1 MRRLCAA
8 FVAAVL
14 ALGGSL
20 VAQTS
25 VQELVFDSNADLLRT
40 PPDTFV
46 GEIGGVAA
54 NSKGQIF
61 VYTRTGHPYATL
73 GDNRTFYRGGSRLFQ
88 FDQNGK
94 FVRELGQ
101 DVYGFNAAYGIR
113 IDPQDNI
120 WTIDIGASQVV
131 KFDSEG
137 RVALVLGR
145 KPETI
150 NVRPGAPPGPAGTV
164 GSGVFAPAAP
174 PPASAG
180 PAAGGRG
187 APEGRG
193 GAAPGGRGGA
203 PDGRGGPPPGAA
215 AAGGRGGQQ
224 AAPGSG
230 TPGSTF
236 NRPTDVGWDKAG
248 NIYIADGLGNTNRI
262 AKFDKNGNFVK
273 QWGSTGDGQ
282 GQFSGIEALVVD
294 AQDNVY
300 VADAGNKR
308 IEVFDSEGNFKSTFG
323 NVGTPLGM
331 CITRGASQVLYVSHV
346 GDPDGMEDATIY
358 KVALDG
364 KVLGKFGKA
373 GKMPKEFGVA
383 NSIDCRSENELLV
396 GEMTNWRVQ
405 KVTLKK

>member
-1 MRRLCAA
+1 MTRILTA
-8 FVAAVL
+8 FVSAAVF

-25 VQELVFDSNADLLRT
+25 LQELAFDTNADLLRT
-40 PPDTFV
+40 PADIHV
-46 GEIGGVAA
+46 GEVGGVGA

-101 DVYGFNAAYGIR
+101 DVYGFNAAYGLR
-113 IDPQDNI
+113 VDPQDNV
-120 WTIDIGASQVV
+120 WTIDIGANQVV
-131 KFDSEG
+131 KFDTDG
-137 RVALVLGR
+137 RIALVLGR

-150 NVRPGAPPGPAGTV
+150 NVRPGASPGPAGIV
-164 GSGVFAPAAP
+164 GSGVLP
-174 PPASAG
+174 PPPPPPG
-180 PAAGGRG
+180 AGG
-187 APEGRG
+187 PEGR

-203 PDGRGGPPPGAA
+203 PDGRGGAPQAGGG
-215 AAGGRGGQQ
+215 GGRGGPGGGQA

-230 TPGSTF
+230 TPGSSF

-248 NIYIADGLGNTNRI
+248 NIYVADGIGNTNRI
-262 AKFDKNGNFVK
+262 AKFDKDGRFIK
-273 QWGSTGDGQ
+273 HWGSTGNAQ

-308 IEVFDSEGNFKSTFG
+308 IQVFDSDGNFKSTFG
-323 NVGTPLGM
+323 NVGTPLAM
-331 CITRGASQVLYVSHV
+331 CITRGASQFLYVSHV
-346 GDPDGMEDATIY
+346 GDPDGMEDAAIY

-364 KVLGKFGKA
+364 KVVGKFGKA
-373 GKMPKEFGVA
+373 GKMPKEFGIA

-405 KVTLKK
+405 RVTLKK